1 MDLSILIVNWN
12 VRPLIER
19 CLDSIFHETK
29 NLKFEVIVVDNDSRD
44 GSAEILKRR
53 FDNKIKLII
62 NKHNAGFARANNQ
75 ALALATGEFILY
87 LNPDTELRSNALLKA
102 VDYMRQNKNCGVLG
116 CQLIGIDGTIQPSV
130 RKFPTLSSQVLIL
143 LKLHHLFLR
152 LKILREYFQYDF
164 DYRKLQEV
172 DQVMG
177 AFLMTRMEII
187 KKIGSFDENFF
198 LWFEE
203 VDFCRRVKRADYQVI
218 YDPDVQIVH
227 FGHQSFCQVLSYSKQ
242 YHYNRSMIY
251 FFKKYY
257 PQCQVCTL
265 LLIQPISLI
274 LAKIIQIIRSPW
286 LKSNKYINSR

>member
-1 MDLSILIVNWN
+1 MNLSILIVSWN

-19 CLDSIFHETK
+19 CLDSIFRETK

-44 GSAEILKRR
+44 GSAEMLKRR
-53 FDNKIKLII
+53 FDNKIKLVV

-75 ALALATGEFILY
+75 ALALATGEYILY
-87 LNPDTELRSNALLKA
+87 LNPDTELRSNAFLKA
-102 VDYMRQNKNCGVLG
+102 VDCMRQNKNCGVLG

-130 RKFPTLSSQVLIL
+130 RKFPTLGSQVLIL
-143 LKLHHLFLR
+143 LKLHHFFPG
-152 LKILREYFQYDF
+152 LKTLREYFQYDF
-164 DYRKLQEV
+164 DYRKLQKV

-187 KKIGSFDENFF
+187 KKIGSFDDNFF

-203 VDFCRRVKRADYQVI
+203 VDFCRRAKRANYQVI
-218 YDPDVQIVH
+218 YNPDVQIVH

-257 PQCQVCTL
+257 PQRQVCIL

-274 LAKIIQIIRSPW
+274 LAKLIQIVRSPW
-286 LKSNKYINSR
+286 LKSNKYIDSR